1 MCVERQRSRSC
12 KLTNPRHRRRHQ
24 HPKSR
29 TNNIE
34 KIDAGDHFFS
44 DGSTL
49 VPPYAPV
56 LEKALQTSLVGGML
70 ESLSDTN
77 PSISFPVTPRDNK
90 QFTTKVTYLSTDY
103 QFIRRGP
110 YFVEDST
117 ANTEYNFEAS
127 YCKVKAHDG
136 VPVDAFKWKTWLMAH
151 AHSNNEVRMICPS
164 LASGTY
170 ICRTRYCNSEGKEQ
184 SDWSEESAEFVIV

>member
-1 MCVERQRSRSC
+1 M
-12 KLTNPRHRRRHQ
+12 
-24 HPKSR
+24 
-29 TNNIE
+29 
-34 KIDAGDHFFS
+34 
-44 DGSTL
+44 
-49 VPPYAPV
+49 
-56 LEKALQTSLVGGML
+56 
-70 ESLSDTN
+70 ESHSDTN
-77 PSISFPVTPRDNK
+77 PIISFPVTPRDNK